1 VTTFLT
7 YRSSAPP
14 DGSTAFR
21 RLERTSQASASGRTQ
36 VRGQPRHASHLVASH
51 WPIAPRPRP
60 QPSDLTTCTNGRR
73 RTHPP
78 HAQRVQSEPTP
89 STACPKRAARSPGPE
104 RVREAAKKMARRAA
118 ALLLAVA
125 FAAAVLG
132 PAAAGQK
139 KPATAARREDI
150 PYIKCQVC
158 ERIAREI
165 SAQVANKQQELPPSK
180 KVLRRFFFLPSALNS
195 TGSRAV

>member
-1 VTTFLT
+1 
-7 YRSSAPP
+7 
-14 DGSTAFR
+14 
-21 RLERTSQASASGRTQ
+21 
-36 VRGQPRHASHLVASH
+36 
-51 WPIAPRPRP
+51 
-60 QPSDLTTCTNGRR
+60 
-73 RTHPP
+73 
-78 HAQRVQSEPTP
+78 
-89 STACPKRAARSPGPE
+89 
-104 RVREAAKKMARRAA
+104 MARRAA

-180 KVLRRFFFLPSALNS
+180 KVLRRFFFCPPL
-195 TGSRAV
+195 